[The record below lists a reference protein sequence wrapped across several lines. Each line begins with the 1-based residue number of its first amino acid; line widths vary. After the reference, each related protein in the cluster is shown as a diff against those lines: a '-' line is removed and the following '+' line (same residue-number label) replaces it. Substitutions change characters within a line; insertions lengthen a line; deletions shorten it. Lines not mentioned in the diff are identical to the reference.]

1 MQAAYGWFMM
11 SPEAYTLTTC
21 NYELYPLSPADSVVV
36 RRSLVGY
43 NQLGAV
49 NMLVGTG
56 GTLLLLVLLPAGSGV
71 IWPVVLFML
80 LLIFVST
87 GAGVMIPRLVLGR
100 IIRRAKEAEM
110 ETLQV
115 RLKDLLPRVRELTED
130 EREEFT
136 QLQETHDAI
145 RDSPENLLPLSAILR
160 NVGALLL
167 STATILVAA
176 FAEEWIA
183 WLARSLQP

>member
-1 MQAAYGWFMM
+1 
-11 SPEAYTLTTC
+11 
-21 NYELYPLSPADSVVV
+21 
-36 RRSLVGY
+36 
-43 NQLGAV
+43 
-49 NMLVGTG
+49 MLVSTG
-56 GTLLLLVLLPAGSGV
+56 VILFFLLLLPAGSDL
-71 IWPVVLFML
+71 IWPVVLFL
-80 LLIFVST
+80 LLVQYLS
-87 GAGVMIPRLVLGR
+87 AGVGVVLPRLVLGR
-100 IIRRAKEAEM
+100 IIRRTKEAEM

-115 RLKDLLPRVRELTED
+115 RLKDLLPRVGELTED

-145 RDSPENLLPLSAILR
+145 RDSPENLLPLGAILR

-183 WLARSLQP
+183 GLVKFFQP